1 MSIYE
6 PKDFSFFFFMNGWV
20 KGFESNNLWLI
31 ELLVSNIFY
40 LFPIKIVSHDVWF
53 INSVTCFG
61 NLLIYSF
68 NLISPVINFLQWYDV
83 REIWCLDCSQ
93 KFWLITSGL
102 KIVWYIMVNNSSR
115 LLFGWILLFS
125 RSLSSPIII
134 ATISD
139 DMIRK
144 LIRHVRART
153 HTHLCKGIH
162 KCIDFRFIW
171 AHLVRVHNF
180 EVYIKCMLIV
190 LKIIFKSLASFNNL
204 CAGSVII
211 FKVLLFFAVQ
221 SILHFEHVGGPCWV
235 ETEIHLQIMVM
246 M

>member
-1 MSIYE
+1 
-6 PKDFSFFFFMNGWV
+6 
-20 KGFESNNLWLI
+20 
-31 ELLVSNIFY
+31 
-40 LFPIKIVSHDVWF
+40 
-53 INSVTCFG
+53 
-61 NLLIYSF
+61 
-68 NLISPVINFLQWYDV
+68 
-83 REIWCLDCSQ
+83 
-93 KFWLITSGL
+93 
-102 KIVWYIMVNNSSR
+102 MVNNSSR

-162 KCIDFRFIW
+162 KCIDFCFIW
-171 AHLVRVHNF
+171 AHLVCVHNF
-180 EVYIKCMLIV
+180 EVYFKCMLIV